1 MSAALFLFNKV
12 IDLFVIGVIL
22 GAVFSWLIAFNIVNI
37 NNRFVYTLV
46 DFLNRLTEP
55 FLRPI
60 RRFLPDLGGV
70 DISPIIL
77 ILLLYTMQIFV
88 NDKYR
93 TFILNL
99 G

>member
-12 IDLFVIGVIL
+12 IDLFIIGVIL

-77 ILLLYTMQIFV
+77 ILLLYTIQIFV

>member
-77 ILLLYTMQIFV
+77 ILLLYTIQIFV

-93 TFILNL
+93 TFILN
-99 G
+99 